1 MHRTYLYVIE
11 EKTATWKNV
20 RQQSN
25 SKRVFQKLKLKYVN
39 VETPVND
46 ELW

>member
-1 MHRTYLYVIE
+1 MYD
-11 EKTATWKNV
+11 
-20 RQQSN
+20 
-25 SKRVFQKLKLKYVN
+25 SKLTQKGFFQKLKLKYVN